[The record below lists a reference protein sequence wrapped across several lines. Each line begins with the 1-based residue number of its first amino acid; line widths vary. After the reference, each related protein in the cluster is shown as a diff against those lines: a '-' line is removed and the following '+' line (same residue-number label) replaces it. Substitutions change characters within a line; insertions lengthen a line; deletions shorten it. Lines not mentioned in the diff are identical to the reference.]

1 MTPRPLFRLA
11 LCLLAVPVALGFL
24 YCCFYL

>member
-1 MTPRPLFRLA
+1 MTPWQTFRLA
-11 LCLLAVPVALGFL
+11 LCLLAVPVALGFM